1 MTSDYII
8 DPITTLRLQ
17 QQLQPLAISS
27 MRIFKPIIVHRPT
40 TINRPV
46 FLHSNSV
53 ILPRYQTP
61 PLLKYYSKMV
71 KDTET
76 VIEYEIQIIRVVV
89 W

>member
-27 MRIFKPIIVHRPT
+27 MLIFKPIILHRPI

-46 FLHSNSV
+46 FLHSDSV

-61 PLLKYYSKMV
+61 QLLKYYSKMV